1 MRRATWPERPSHSC
15 GSRTRAIG
23 PTPQRA
29 GMVFNLINAGAKP
42 FIVEG
47 DSMGLTAMR
56 AAEREPG
63 QHHAE
68 AARIAGAE
76 RCRRERV
83 RRQPHILC
91 ACREQ
96 ERRTVLDE
104 RTDD

>member
-1 MRRATWPERPSHSC
+1 
-15 GSRTRAIG
+15 
-23 PTPQRA
+23 
-29 GMVFNLINAGAKP
+29 
-42 FIVEG
+42 
-47 DSMGLTAMR
+47 MGLTAMR

-76 RCRRERV
+76 RRRRERV
-83 RRQPHILC
+83 RRQPHILS

-104 RTDD
+104 RTDHPAIGDQMQVGVAHLRPTDLFGP